1 MSSYFFVFLR
11 LPSPGPAPPC
21 LQALCPLRPLPAP
34 GDPRPAGSNTFQ
46 VIPAHD
52 DWWQEGT
59 TCSQKHYA
67 QASSLTRPA
76 RMKYIMSPW
85 SIEKCK
91 EDIRKQQ
98 KKQKQWNELLTNCPQ
113 STHTRPPHTGCT
125 ASLQAK
131 RPGPSG
137 MRMRESMRIS
147 QKASQNDSRKK
158 TLKTDSHKHCD
169 LQYLS
174 PKALHLEHNSNLDES
189 MILSLDNLSYLFDE
203 ALGASSKDLAGEDL
217 NHEMSLFS
225 SVQHVQR
232 LASLSSTQ
240 SGTFLAPTIR
250 DQGPLG
256 PHRSTRPFN
265 QSKRR
270 SLGRSP
276 ASVANGKAKGIE
288 DFAPCEH
295 SYRSSIPWTGEVRV

>member
-85 SIEKCK
+85 SSEKCK

-98 KKQKQWNELLTNCPQ
+98 KKQKQWNELLKNCPQ
-113 STHTRPPHTGCT
+113 STHTWPPHTGCT

-137 MRMRESMRIS
+137 MRMRESMRIF

-174 PKALHLEHNSNLDES
+174 PKALHLEHNSNLEKS

-256 PHRSTRPFN
+256 AHRSTRSTPMR
-265 QSKRR
+265 KHR
-270 SLGRSP
+270 SLQKS
-276 ASVANGKAKGIE
+276 AEI
-288 DFAPCEH
+288 
-295 SYRSSIPWTGEVRV
+295 

>member
-1 MSSYFFVFLR
+1 MS
-11 LPSPGPAPPC
+11 PSVVPASTTSGSR
-21 LQALCPLRPLPAP
+21 RPKTC
-34 GDPRPAGSNTFQ
+34 GNTFQ

-85 SIEKCK
+85 SSEKCK

-113 STHTRPPHTGCT
+113 STHTWPPHTGCT

-137 MRMRESMRIS
+137 MRMHESMRIF
-147 QKASQNDSRKK
+147 QKASQDDSRKK

-217 NHEMSLFS
+217 SILNHEMSLFS

-256 PHRSTRPFN
+256 PHRSTMPSN
-265 QSKRR
+265 EQTQKSVEVCG

-295 SYRSSIPWTGEVRV
+295 SYRGSIPWRPNKVGYRDRED

>member
-1 MSSYFFVFLR
+1 
-11 LPSPGPAPPC
+11 
-21 LQALCPLRPLPAP
+21 
-34 GDPRPAGSNTFQ
+34 
-46 VIPAHD
+46 
-52 DWWQEGT
+52 
-59 TCSQKHYA
+59 
-67 QASSLTRPA
+67 
-76 RMKYIMSPW
+76 
-85 SIEKCK
+85 
-91 EDIRKQQ
+91 
-98 KKQKQWNELLTNCPQ
+98 
-113 STHTRPPHTGCT
+113 
-125 ASLQAK
+125 
-131 RPGPSG
+131 
-137 MRMRESMRIS
+137 MRMRESMRIF

-174 PKALHLEHNSNLDES
+174 PKALHLEHNSNLEKS

-256 PHRSTRPFN
+256 AHRSTRSTPMR
-265 QSKRR
+265 KHR
-270 SLGRSP
+270 SLQKS
-276 ASVANGKAKGIE
+276 AEI
-288 DFAPCEH
+288 
-295 SYRSSIPWTGEVRV
+295 

>member
-46 VIPAHD
+46 VIRAHD

-59 TCSQKHYA
+59 TCSQKHA

-85 SIEKCK
+85 SSEKCK

-113 STHTRPPHTGCT
+113 STHTWPPHTGCT

-137 MRMRESMRIS
+137 MRMRKSMRIS

-169 LQYLS
+169 LQCVS
-174 PKALHLEHNSNLDES
+174 VAKSTASWTHSNLDKS

-225 SVQHVQR
+225 SVQHVQHVQR

-256 PHRSTRPFN
+256 AHRSTRSTPMR
-265 QSKRR
+265 KHR
-270 SLGRSP
+270 SLQKS
-276 ASVANGKAKGIE
+276 AEI
-288 DFAPCEH
+288 
-295 SYRSSIPWTGEVRV
+295 